1 MKKLS
6 LILILLTIAAA
17 IPVFAVEPPPVF
29 NAMYWLRGTLTMHS
43 TTPAASQL
51 LTNRTVVFY
60 KVLPG
65 AYVSAVPYN
74 VVGDLVKGSASY
86 MLNMYNHAALP
97 IDPTATYY
105 AAVAKDPIDKYGA
118 NPKEVKITGNG
129 FEVVDFT
136 LEYDQG
142 PVLPLPGAVQLFI
155 ARSGNDIK
163 LTWND
168 DELTADQ
175 KPPKIFGLNKAAG
188 GGAFDNAKTDWV
200 DITSSLVKN
209 VNGKD
214 YLHTQQVGGGAT
226 EYYYKAMWKDKV
238 KDDVYNGA
246 SILESAWAVGK
257 FNVDLAAGWNLVA
270 EPTIFQGGSDVSQ
283 VIGNQLTAN
292 NPTGDEVYTAQL
304 DKAIYS
310 NNTWNKAMAISLG
323 EGFYVNLVGAAKK
336 MTFVGDVPTQKVAYT
351 VPKGYLR
358 IGNSSCVTR
367 VIGKAGFTN
376 AFGGDANNSGDEI
389 YNNNLLK
396 MTRQGNAWLGTTVF
410 DFNAAGGF
418 WYNRSMGASN
428 ALQWDFDPLLK

>member
-1 MKKLS
+1 
-6 LILILLTIAAA
+6 
-17 IPVFAVEPPPVF
+17 
-29 NAMYWLRGTLTMHS
+29 MHS
-43 TTPAASQL
+43 TNPAASTVWGSRQ
-51 LTNRTVVFY
+51 VVFY

-65 AYVSAVPYN
+65 AYVSTAPYGN
-74 VVGDLVKGSASY
+74 VQPVMGTASY
-86 MLNMYNHAALP
+86 MLNIYNHASLP

-118 NPKEVKITGNG
+118 NPKEVKITGQG

-155 ARSGNDIK
+155 SRSGNDIK

-238 KDDVYNGA
+238 KDDLYNGA

-257 FNVDLAAGWNLVA
+257 FNIDLNKGWNLVA
-270 EPTIFQGGSDVSQ
+270 MPMNSQGGADISA
-283 VIGNQLTAN
+283 VIGGQLTPN
-292 NPTGDEVYTAQL
+292 SSTGDEVYKANL
-304 DKAIYS
+304 DKAIYV
-310 NNTWNKAMAISLG
+310 NNAWNKAMAIDLG
-323 EGFYVNLVGAAKK
+323 EGFYVNMIGAAKK
-336 MTFVGDVPTQKVAYT
+336 VTFVGDVPTQKVVYSVSA
-351 VPKGYLR
+351 GFLR

-367 VIGKAGFTN
+367 PVANAGFTN
-376 AFGGDANNSGDEI
+376 AYGGADGDEL
-389 YNNNLLK
+389 YNRSLLK
-396 MTRQGNAWLGTTVF
+396 LIRQSGSWTGTTMF
-410 DFNAAGGF
+410 DFDAAGGF
-418 WYNRSMGASN
+418 WYNRSKAAVGP
-428 ALQWDFDPLLK
+428 LQWEFDPLLK